1 MWPADEVPNRRH
13 SISSKVEIIDDPL
26 LKAEA
31 EARNGLRQFDSVRAT
46 IEDFIPPSEK
56 KFKLRSS
63 LILSLHNDALEGIS
77 SYAGNFRP
85 GDVQISG
92 SSHSP
97 VKKHLVAGLVEE
109 LCDYVNEN
117 WRNKT
122 ALHLAAYVMWRLNW
136 IHPFEDGN
144 GRTSRAVSYV
154 VLNIKIGYLLPGV
167 NTIPEQIVLNREPY
181 FEALEAADAAWKENI
196 LDLTKLELL
205 LEALLSRQLLS
216 VLENASGKEIDVR

>member
-1 MWPADEVPNRRH
+1 
-13 SISSKVEIIDDPL
+13 
-26 LKAEA
+26 
-31 EARNGLRQFDSVRAT
+31 
-46 IEDFIPPSEK
+46 
-56 KFKLRSS
+56 
-63 LILSLHNDALEGIS
+63 
-77 SYAGNFRP
+77 
-85 GDVQISG
+85 
-92 SSHSP
+92 
-97 VKKHLVAGLVEE
+97 VEE

-167 NTIPEQIVLNREPY
+167 NTIPEQIVLNCEPY